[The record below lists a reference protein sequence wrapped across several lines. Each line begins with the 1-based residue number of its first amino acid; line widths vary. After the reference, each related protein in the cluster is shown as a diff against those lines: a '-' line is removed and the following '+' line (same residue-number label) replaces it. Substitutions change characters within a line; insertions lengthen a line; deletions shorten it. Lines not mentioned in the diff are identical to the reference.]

1 MAMPRRSDAVSPR
14 AKSPS
19 PIIVSVTGRSAPS
32 NIILS
37 ASSVRALNLREEC
50 QMLVRDVLKSKSSDV
65 HQIIM
70 TATLSAA
77 AGLMSSSGIGALVV
91 EDPAGKM
98 NGLISERELTAA
110 VARWGSDA
118 PHRKVQDI
126 MVKEPLSVHPTDTL
140 NVVTTAMTHLR
151 ARHALVIDEGK
162 LVGILSIGD
171 VLKFR
176 LDEKIQE
183 NLVLQDIARW
193 RTAA

>member
-1 MAMPRRSDAVSPR
+1 MIRWGSKPPLQSIPPGHTATHQA
-14 AKSPS
+14 
-19 PIIVSVTGRSAPS
+19 
-32 NIILS
+32 
-37 ASSVRALNLREEC
+37 E
-50 QMLVRDVLKSKSSDV
+50 LVRKRTEACLV
-65 HQIIM
+65 
-70 TATLSAA
+70 
-77 AGLMSSSGIGALVV
+77 GIVFGADEDQQSIAPVV
-91 EDPAGKM
+91 EDAAGNM

-126 MVKEPLSVHPTDTL
+126 MVKEPLAVRSTDTL

-151 ARHALVIDEGK
+151 ARHALVIDEDK